1 MRLIQRLT
9 LAILIPLLASFTLP
23 SCKEN
28 GRLETGALSPKT
40 NAIRKE
46 FRKGPF
52 CVRLQADKD
61 TLSIAESLVL
71 SLEAEVEEGFEAELP
86 GFGEKLGEF
95 GIKDYREEPPKLTS
109 ENKLLSRKTY
119 TLEPFLSGEY
129 TIESMLIRFRKRSD
143 GVGTT
148 EGGPGQAPAFDE
160 EIATEPVTI
169 KVTSLLEK
177 DQKELA
183 LNPIRGPVN
192 LPSGSIPF
200 SLALGFVVVAL
211 VGAGFVLFFRSRRGR
226 SLCQEA
232 PPIPPHELAY
242 AQLEE
247 ILDEKLIERGLV
259 KLFFSKLSDV
269 LRAYIENRFGIHAP
283 KQTTEEFFA
292 GLSRHAPFS
301 TEQKG
306 LLLEFLQDCD
316 LVKFAEH
323 QPSQEQVIGALSSC
337 RAFIGA
343 TSAERDEPPAE
354 A

>member
-9 LAILIPLLASFTLP
+9 LAILVPLLASIALP

-28 GRLETGALSPKT
+28 GRLETGAPSPKT
-40 NAIRKE
+40 SAIRKE
-46 FRKGPF
+46 IRKGPF

-71 SLEAEVEEGFEAELP
+71 SLEVEVEEGFEAELP

-95 GIKDYREEPPKLTS
+95 GIKDYREDPPKLTS

-129 TIESMLIRFRKRSD
+129 TIESMSVRFRKKS
-143 GVGTT
+143 
-148 EGGPGQAPAFDE
+148 EGLGAAEKSPGQAPAFDD

-183 LNPIRGPVN
+183 LNPIRGPVS
-192 LPSGSIPF
+192 LPSGPLP
-200 SLALGFVVVAL
+200 LALVVGFVVVAL
-211 VGAGFVLFFRSRRGR
+211 AGAAAFFLFRRRKGGSRR
-226 SLCQEA
+226 QEA

-242 AQLEE
+242 AQLQE
-247 ILDEKLIERGLV
+247 ILDQKLIERGLV
-259 KLFFSKLSDV
+259 KLFFSRISDV

-323 QPSQEQVIGALSSC
+323 RPSQEQVLGALSSC

-343 TSAERDEPPAE
+343 TSAERNEPPAE
-354 A
+354 V